1 MGSLALGMA
10 FLLSACGEDN
20 AYTNALPKDAAAVFS
35 FDLMEMAQK
44 CDLNDQAKQSM
55 GQMMKSSLKGNA
67 DALVDKL
74 MENPEESGLRLND
87 RVYLFAASQ
96 MEMGGV
102 LVRMADKGKLEDL
115 MTVLQEQKACEA
127 PADGDG
133 CRWTVGGGGLMAWTD
148 DAFMMLAGNGDPKDL
163 QHQASMWLRQKKGEG
178 YSGTP
183 EFKKLEDAD
192 QDVAMVTALDAM
204 PKSYWGPMTMGLPAD
219 LSLNDLKL
227 FTTLDFEEGKAVVE
241 VEALLGGKFKDL
253 LEKQAEV
260 SGELDGTY
268 LKTFPANTVCWM
280 AANVNGE
287 KAYELLRE
295 NPTVRQEQIGR
306 ASCRERV

>member
-1 MGSLALGMA
+1 MGGLALGMA

-44 CDLNDQAKQSM
+44 CDLNDQVKQSM
-55 GQMMKSSLKGNA
+55 GQMMKSSLKGSA

-74 MENPEESGLRLND
+74 MENPEESGLRLTD
-87 RVYLFAASQ
+87 RVYFFAASQ

-115 MTVLQEQKACEA
+115 MAMLQEQKACEA

-148 DAFMMLAGNGDPKDL
+148 DAFLMLAGNGNPKDF
-163 QHQASMWLRQKKGEG
+163 QHQASMWLRQKEGEG

-183 EFKKLEDAD
+183 N
-192 QDVAMVTALDAM
+192 
-204 PKSYWGPMTMGLPAD
+204 SR
-219 LSLNDLKL
+219 N
-227 FTTLDFEEGKAVVE
+227 
-241 VEALLGGKFKDL
+241 
-253 LEKQAEV
+253 
-260 SGELDGTY
+260 
-268 LKTFPANTVCWM
+268 
-280 AANVNGE
+280 
-287 KAYELLRE
+287 
-295 NPTVRQEQIGR
+295 
-306 ASCRERV
+306 